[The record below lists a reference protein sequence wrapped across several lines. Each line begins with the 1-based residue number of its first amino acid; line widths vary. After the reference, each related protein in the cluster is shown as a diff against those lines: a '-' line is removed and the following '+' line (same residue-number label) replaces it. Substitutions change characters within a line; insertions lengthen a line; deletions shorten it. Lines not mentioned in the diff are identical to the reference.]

1 MDWRKSLRGRVLSRE
16 PLKAHTSFKIGGPAR
31 FFIQP
36 RDTADLKLLI
46 TLLKRDKIPVLI
58 IGAGSNVL
66 ADDKG
71 VRSVVVSLSSPFF
84 QQIFFMR
91 NIVSAGS
98 GLLLSRLVSQA
109 CLRGL
114 SGIEFLAGI
123 PGTLGGA
130 LVMNAG
136 AWGGNIGELVQD
148 IRVMDYKGRFKVL
161 SQKDAE
167 FSYRESA
174 LGKYII
180 LAARLKLRC
189 ARRAAVRKRIEENLS
204 RRRQTQDTSLPSAG
218 CIFKNPAGESAGKLI
233 ELCGLKGKAVG
244 GARVSLKHANF
255 ILNSAGAKATDVLNL
270 MGLIRREVKNK
281 FKVNLEPE
289 IKIWN

>member
-1 MDWRKSLRGRVLSRE
+1 
-16 PLKAHTSFKIGGPAR
+16 
-31 FFIQP
+31 
-36 RDTADLKLLI
+36 
-46 TLLKRDKIPVLI
+46 
-58 IGAGSNVL
+58 
-66 ADDKG
+66 
-71 VRSVVVSLSSPFF
+71 LSSPFF